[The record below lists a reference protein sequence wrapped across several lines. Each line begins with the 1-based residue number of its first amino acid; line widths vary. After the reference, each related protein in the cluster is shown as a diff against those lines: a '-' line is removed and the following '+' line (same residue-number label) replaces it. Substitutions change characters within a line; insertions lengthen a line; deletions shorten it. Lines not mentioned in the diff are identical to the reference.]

1 MRHPT
6 TARLHPAKPWASS
19 SLSDK
24 MNAVK
29 MLLGKLSAIALAL
42 AVIALIAMPQWI
54 NV

>member
-1 MRHPT
+1 M
-6 TARLHPAKPWASS
+6 
-19 SLSDK
+19 SDK